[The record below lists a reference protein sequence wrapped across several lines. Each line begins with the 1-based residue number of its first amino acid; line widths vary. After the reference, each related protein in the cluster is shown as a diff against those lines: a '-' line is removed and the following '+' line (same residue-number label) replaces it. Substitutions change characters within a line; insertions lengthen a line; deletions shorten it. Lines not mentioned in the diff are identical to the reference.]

1 LHRRGEDSRLDS
13 TWKPEREINVL
24 SDDEIARQWEYNVS
38 DPHSPKL
45 VEVDATDEEGEQ

>member
-1 LHRRGEDSRLDS
+1 
-13 TWKPEREINVL
+13 VL

-45 VEVDATDEEGEQ
+45 VEVEEEGEQ